1 MPQTTRNA
9 SILTGLKSTLTA
21 YKKATGNA
29 TIFLLTIG
37 MSSAAFAADYKVIHA
52 GELLTVA
59 GKSTLKDHSV
69 VVKDGKISAV
79 EKGFIQI
86 NDNELTPS
94 DTIEYVDLKQQ
105 FVMAGLMDMHVHL
118 QGELGPNND
127 SESLRMSDA
136 DVAMR
141 SAYFANKTLMAGF
154 TTVRDLGAK
163 PEQIYALR
171 DAINKGWL
179 AGPRIVAS
187 GGVSVTGGHGD
198 VDGKSP
204 DLLDMLTSK
213 TICDGPYDCRRATR
227 RAIKY
232 GADVIKITST
242 GGVLSD
248 TNTGTGQQMANDEL
262 KEVIDAAHALGR
274 KVASHAHAAEGINA
288 ALRAGVDSIE
298 HGSYANKESIKL
310 FKKSGAYLVPT
321 LLAGDTVVQMANSKG
336 NFMSDAIKAKAI
348 RVGNDM
354 QNNFGNAYKQG
365 VKIAFGT
372 DSGVSHHGDNAKE
385 AVLMHQAGM
394 SNKDILISATIN
406 GADLIGMSDSLGTL
420 EQGKQA
426 DIIAMKVSPLTQ
438 IDALLD
444 VQFVM
449 KSGAIHKR

>member
-1 MPQTTRNA
+1 MRTQSVLSKIKFALVMTLSATC
-9 SILTGLKSTLTA
+9 TLTS
-21 YKKATGNA
+21 
-29 TIFLLTIG
+29 L
-37 MSSAAFAADYKVIHA
+37 AANSADYKVIHA
-52 GELLTVA
+52 GELLSDASEQPLKQYSLVIKDDQIFEVKKGYLTLS
-59 GKSTLKDHSV
+59 KDKILSSDSLEYIDLKDS
-69 VVKDGKISAV
+69 
-79 EKGFIQI
+79 
-86 NDNELTPS
+86 
-94 DTIEYVDLKQQ
+94 

-118 QGELGPNND
+118 QGEIGPKND

-171 DAINKGWL
+171 DAIAKGWL
-179 AGPRIVAS
+179 SGPRIIAS

-365 VKIAFGT
+365 VNIAFGT
-372 DSGVSHHGDNAKE
+372 DSGVSRHGDNAKE

-406 GADLIGMSDSLGTL
+406 GADLLGMSSSLGTL

-426 DIIAMKVSPLTQ
+426 DVIAMKTSPLEQ

-449 KSGAIHKR
+449 KSGDIHKR